1 MFRWRS
7 TKAVNNLQRIYY
19 IHKYYTY
26 VIYNGKYMRN
36 VKGQPDTYIKLVA
49 VFIVAIYVLYV

>member
-1 MFRWRS
+1 MFGWRFE
-7 TKAVNNLQRIYY
+7 AINILQKY

-26 VIYNGKYMRN
+26 VIYKRNYMRN

-49 VFIVAIYVLYV
+49 VFIVAIYV